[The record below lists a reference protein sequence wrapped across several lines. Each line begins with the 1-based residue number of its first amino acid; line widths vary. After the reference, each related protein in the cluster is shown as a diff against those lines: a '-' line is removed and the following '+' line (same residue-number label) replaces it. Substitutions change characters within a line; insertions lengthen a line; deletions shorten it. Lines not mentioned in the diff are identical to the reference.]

1 MAGNGTLWLILGGG
15 ALTGIY
21 LLTSAEDAGAAA
33 TGASPSAAG
42 GEPPEGQA
50 PGGTLV
56 GGQGRAQPAPS
67 GSPAAGDREAGKSVT
82 APAAPPDERT
92 ALARVIRSEAG
103 SHTEAERLAVAWVA
117 RNRARKAG
125 TSIAR
130 LVCSP
135 SCGPGGEGR
144 PMSSRR
150 AARDEDLALADVVL
164 ASSTSDDP
172 TRGANNAFEPA
183 LQDQLFKAK
192 RAGYTKSAAEVRAR
206 WLRSSDYYGTVG
218 RWELYGPKGGGVAR
232 PQPSPGLPK
241 RPEPYRHVQIAKNQ
255 PRPAAPARREPIA
268 QGHPTPPHHRA
279 G

>member
-15 ALTGIY
+15 ALAGIY
-21 LLTSAEDAGAAA
+21 LLTSADDAEAAGSGAAS
-33 TGASPSAAG
+33 GAAG

-50 PGGTLV
+50 PAGTPS
-56 GGQGRAQPAPS
+56 AQPAPS
-67 GSPAAGDREAGKSVT
+67 RRPAGGDGEPKPASPPAAL
-82 APAAPPDERT
+82 PDERT

-103 SHTEAERLAVAWVA
+103 SHSEAERLAVAWVA

-135 SCGPGGEGR
+135 SCGPGGKGR
-144 PMSSRR
+144 PMSSRQ

-164 ASSTSDDP
+164 KSSASDDP
-172 TRGANNAFEPA
+172 THGANNAFEPA

-192 RAGYTKSAAEVRAR
+192 RPGYTKSADDVRAS
-206 WLRSSDYYGTVG
+206 WLKSSDYYGTVG

-232 PQPSPGLPK
+232 PQPKPAAP

-255 PRPAAPARREPIA
+255 PRTTAPPRREPIA
-268 QGHPTPPHHRA
+268 QGHPTPPPHRA